1 MLTRKSLLLLLA
13 VASMAVA
20 HAGEPSRV
28 HGNAA
33 VIAHAE
39 VYLDAYARLDITA
52 LEGMY
57 TEDAV
62 FNDPTSAIIQ
72 GIGGPFVW
80 RGRPEIL
87 AHIREWAK
95 TIKSLTYEVE
105 RVYEASNH
113 VVFVGAVKPL
123 VKTEKGDVEYR
134 YPIVTIVTIVS
145 GRVSEHRDYTNYAAG
160 RVLPAAPS

>member
-1 MLTRKSLLLLLA
+1 
-13 VASMAVA
+13 MAVA
-20 HAGEPSRV
+20 QAGDPSQV

-57 TEDAV
+57 TEDAL
-62 FNDPTSAIIQ
+62 FNDPTSANIQ

-80 RGRPEIL
+80 RGRAEIL
-87 AHIREWAK
+87 ARIHDWAK

-145 GRVSEHRDYTNYAAG
+145 GRVLEHRDYTDYAAG